1 MARKTKEE
9 AEKTK
14 QRILDEAL
22 KVFSKKGFM
31 RTTLNDIA
39 TEADVTRGAVYWHFK
54 DKTELF
60 IALAEKIE
68 KTAGLEFNKIIR
80 LSIRS
85 LDDIKTAI
93 MIYMNTFHEN
103 KNYCSFYEMVRY
115 KTEWIQG
122 LEPVLIRNRRV
133 MNQIIRVLTKNFKL
147 LKMRNKVRDDLD
159 PNRAAIAVYAFMAGL
174 VEIWFFDKETFSIKD
189 DASGMIDDFLKS
201 MAPSSS

>member
-1 MARKTKEE
+1 MARKTKAE

-22 KVFSKKGFM
+22 KVFSEKGFM
-31 RTTLNDIA
+31 RTTLNDVA
-39 TEADVTRGAVYWHFK
+39 MEADVTRGAIYWHFK

-68 KTAGLEFNKIIR
+68 KSAGLDFNKIIR

-103 KNYCSFYEMVRY
+103 ESYCSFYELVRY
-115 KTEWIQG
+115 KTEWIHG
-122 LEPVLIRNRRV
+122 LEPVLIRNRRI
-133 MNQIIRVLTKNFKL
+133 MNQVIRVLKKNFKL
-147 LKMRNKVRDDLD
+147 LKMRNKIRDDLD

-174 VEIWFFDKETFSIKD
+174 IEIWFFDKETFSIKN
-189 DASGMIDDFLKS
+189 DASEMIDEFLKS
-201 MAPSSS
+201 MSPSAN

>member
-9 AEKTK
+9 AEKTR

-39 TEADVTRGAVYWHFK
+39 IEAEVTRGAIYWHFK
-54 DKTELF
+54 DKVELF

-68 KTAGLEFNKIIR
+68 RSAGLDFKKMIK
-80 LSIRS
+80 LSVKN
-85 LDDIKTAI
+85 LDDIKSTI
-93 MIYMNTFHEN
+93 LIYMNTFNEN
-103 KNYCSFYEMVRY
+103 KNYCRFYEMVRY

-122 LEPVLIRNRRV
+122 LEPVLIRNRRI

-147 LKMRNKVRDDLD
+147 LKMRNKVRKDLD
-159 PNRAAIAVYAFMAGL
+159 PGRAAIAVYAFMAGL
-174 VEIWFFDKETFSIKD
+174 VEIWFFDNEAFSIQD
-189 DASGMIDDFLKS
+189 DASGMVDDFLKS
-201 MAPSSS
+201 MAPSNS